1 MTTVPFVFLMAARA
15 ILSLLPDSMKPLLL
29 TLLLVLPAFCF
40 AETADEAAVRSAHA
54 SLVAAVKAGDGAVLG
69 TIFADGVQYSHS
81 NAMVETKAQAIA
93 ALVKSK
99 TNFEVHDQVIHVYGN
114 VATIRAKV
122 TAHNATDDI
131 PLTILQVWKKTG
143 SQWQMVER
151 QTTRIPPSTA
161 K

>member
-1 MTTVPFVFLMAARA
+1 
-15 ILSLLPDSMKPLLL
+15 
-29 TLLLVLPAFCF
+29 
-40 AETADEAAVRSAHA
+40 
-54 SLVAAVKAGDGAVLG
+54 
-69 TIFADGVQYSHS
+69 
-81 NAMVETKAQAIA
+81 MVETKAQAIA

-131 PLTILQVWKKTG
+131 PLTILQVWKKTD